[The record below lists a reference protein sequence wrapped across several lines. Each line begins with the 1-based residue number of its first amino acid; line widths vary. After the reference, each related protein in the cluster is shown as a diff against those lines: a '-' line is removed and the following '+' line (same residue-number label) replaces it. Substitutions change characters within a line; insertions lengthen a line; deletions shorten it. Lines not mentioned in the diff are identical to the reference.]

1 MFKKKPYTEVIRISP
16 YNPKLA
22 NNKKQERLFDLS
34 GITEVVKKL
43 ANDLIYQDKVKS
55 FLNKTDTS
63 NNTLYPARLYQVI
76 TKAASAIARSVKN
89 KVDKAN
95 RTTNKKQYQL
105 EILQKY
111 NTKTLEIDITNVN
124 LELDQR
130 FIDIQSVK
138 NTSIN
143 IDYWVKIT
151 SFPYKSFYI
160 PLKLTRHMKYLI
172 RRGFELD
179 IKSLRISSNGT
190 IGLYFKKILKYKD
203 DIQTPINTIG
213 IDLGRNKMIVSN
225 TGQMESTHSTSKSI
239 KEILELVMRRK
250 QGSRSFNKTLKYLH
264 NQVNFSINNINWNKI
279 SYLSIE
285 NLSNIKRYKKWGKK
299 NQFWPIGY
307 IGEKL
312 NQLSQEYGV
321 RIIEIMSA
329 YTSQECNVCGFIH
342 KNNRNAEK
350 FKCMNCSYE
359 IDADYN
365 ASVNIYNRGIN
376 SSSAEWSSISCC
388 NMNLKKL

>member
-1 MFKKKPYTEVIRISP
+1 
-16 YNPKLA
+16 
-22 NNKKQERLFDLS
+22 
-34 GITEVVKKL
+34 
-43 ANDLIYQDKVKS
+43 
-55 FLNKTDTS
+55 
-63 NNTLYPARLYQVI
+63 
-76 TKAASAIARSVKN
+76 
-89 KVDKAN
+89 
-95 RTTNKKQYQL
+95 
-105 EILQKY
+105 
-111 NTKTLEIDITNVN
+111 
-124 LELDQR
+124 
-130 FIDIQSVK
+130 
-138 NTSIN
+138 
-143 IDYWVKIT
+143 
-151 SFPYKSFYI
+151 
-160 PLKLTRHMKYLI
+160 MKYLI

-213 IDLGRNKMIVSN
+213 IDLGRNKMIASN
-225 TGQMESTHSTSKSI
+225 TGQIESTHLTSKGI
-239 KEILELVMRRK
+239 KEILDLVMRRK